1 VKAAYTKCVRAVW
14 AADGGQRV
22 SAPPPTR
29 VPWDALYPEVLY
41 EVCERKTTIFR
52 PSKLQSL
59 GILI

>member
-41 EVCERKTTIFR
+41 EVCERKTTDFR
-52 PSKLQSL
+52 PPKVPPAST
-59 GILI
+59 LI